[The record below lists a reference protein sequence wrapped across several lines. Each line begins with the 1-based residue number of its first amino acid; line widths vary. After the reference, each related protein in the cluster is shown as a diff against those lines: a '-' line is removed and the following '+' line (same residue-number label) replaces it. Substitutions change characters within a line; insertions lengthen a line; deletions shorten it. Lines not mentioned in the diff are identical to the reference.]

1 MPGANGLDQKVL
13 VVDEVMAM
21 RKLIRNVLKEIGF
34 SQISEADN
42 GAAALSL
49 LQSERIA
56 LVLTD
61 WNLPAMTGLELLRRI
76 RRDPASRDIPVLMVT
91 AEGNIENVV
100 EAIKA
105 GADNFVVKPFTAET
119 IRAKI
124 GQVFK
129 KRAQKPNHKESSGI
143 AA

>member
-1 MPGANGLDQKVL
+1 MPSAIDFDQKVL
-13 VVDEVMAM
+13 VVDDFPTM

-34 SQISEADN
+34 HHICEADN

-49 LQSERIA
+49 LQSEKIG

-61 WNLPAMTGLELLRRI
+61 WNMPTMTGLELLRRI
-76 RRDPASRDIPVLMVT
+76 RRDQASRDIPVLMVT
-91 AEGNIENVV
+91 AEGNKENVV

-119 IRAKI
+119 IKDKI
-124 GQVFK
+124 EHIFR
-129 KRAQKPNHKESSGI
+129 KRK
-143 AA
+143 

>member
-1 MPGANGLDQKVL
+1 MQSAIDFDQKVL
-13 VVDEVMAM
+13 VVDDFPTM

-34 SQISEADN
+34 HHICEADN

-49 LQSERIA
+49 LQSEKIG

-61 WNLPAMTGLELLRRI
+61 WNMPAMTGLELLQRI
-76 RRDPASRDIPVLMVT
+76 RREPASKDIPVLMVT
-91 AEGNIENVV
+91 AEGNKENVV

-119 IRAKI
+119 IKDKI
-124 GQVFK
+124 EHIFR
-129 KRAQKPNHKESSGI
+129 KRK
-143 AA
+143 